1 MGCHVEKKL
10 TKTGLETM
18 MASAG
23 TCVKCHTKDH
33 KKMLA
38 DWKTELVKEV
48 QEAKEIEQ
56 EALDALED
64 SKAKLSG
71 NQLAEAQRMLVEG
84 RQNIDIVQF
93 GNGVHNKKY
102 SLLLID
108 AAINKYDELI
118 EYIESYE

>member
-1 MGCHVEKKL
+1 VQ
-10 TKTGLETM
+10 
-18 MASAG
+18 
-23 TCVKCHTKDH
+23 CHTKDH

-48 QEAKEIEQ
+48 HEAKEIEQ
-56 EALDALED
+56 EALDALEGA
-64 SKAKLSG
+64 KAKLSED
-71 NQLAEAQRMLVEG
+71 QLAEAQKMLAEG
-84 RQNIDIVQF
+84 RQSIDIVQF

-118 EYIESYE
+118 EYVEASE